1 MLKLDLQFFAE
12 GEDDSLDFDDLVR
25 EFEAE
30 WTEDETEETETV
42 EGDETSETEV
52 PADEVEEP
60 AQETPDLADDSKRN
74 QAFAELRRQ
83 AQEAKKYQDFVAKL
97 AEQNG
102 IAPDDVLARF
112 QERQLEEEAEKQNV
126 PVEVLKRLQTLE
138 QENMTVKEQAFAE
151 RFNSQVENTI
161 SKFGATDEEVRSTF
175 QYAVDN
181 GIDFKTTSMT
191 FEAVHRMAHLDTI
204 IQKEVEK
211 ARQTD
216 LENKRKRQSSA
227 TIPNGNSVTQASDEM
242 TDEEVDKILARMD
255 IRI

>member
-12 GEDDSLDFDDLVR
+12 DDIQSMME

-30 WTEDETEETETV
+30 WNENEEQPETETV
-42 EGDETSETEV
+42 EGNEETQEETST
-52 PADEVEEP
+52 DEVEETST
-60 AQETPDLADDSKRN
+60 ETTQPDLNDDSKRN
-74 QAFAELRRQ
+74 QAFAQLRRE
-83 AQEAKKYQDFVAKL
+83 AQEAKKYQEFVAKL

-102 IAPDDVLARF
+102 VTPDDVLARF
-112 QERQLEEEAEKQNV
+112 EERRLEEEAEKQNV

-138 QENMTVKEQAFAE
+138 QENQSVKESAFAE
-151 RFNSQVENTI
+151 RFNTQVENTI
-161 SKFGATDEEVRSTF
+161 QKFGATDEEVRSTF
-175 QYAVDN
+175 QYALDN

-204 IQKEVEK
+204 IAKEVEK

-216 LENKRKRQSSA
+216 LENKRKRQTSA
-227 TIPNGNSVTQASDEM
+227 TIPNGNSVTQASDELS
-242 TDEEVDKILARMD
+242 DEEVDKILARMN